1 MKNMKRGEN
10 MQSGNSEKKGY
21 KVKINIKVKTRG
33 LTKEENSEIHDV
45 LRKIKRR
52 RRFKGK
58 EGTSYKLETEKSICV
73 TRF

>member
-33 LTKEENSEIHDV
+33 LTKEENSETSTSTYITNSQD
-45 LRKIKRR
+45 LKERKESHISWKQ
-52 RRFKGK
+52 KK
-58 EGTSYKLETEKSICV
+58 AYA
-73 TRF
+73 

>member
-21 KVKINIKVKTRG
+21 KVKIRG

-45 LRKIKRR
+45 LRKINRR

-58 EGTSYKLETEKSICV
+58 EGISYKLETEKSICV

>member
-58 EGTSYKLETEKSICV
+58 EGISSKLETEKSICV